1 MQNSFSI
8 TCITQWRNSIVH
20 CINEL
25 YCIFII
31 SIFFS
36 SCVLQTITL
45 QQSLAL
51 KFIKETV
58 VQRCSVKKVFLK
70 ILQNS
75 QGNSYA

>member
-1 MQNSFSI
+1 MHY
-8 TCITQWRNSIVH
+8 V
-20 CINEL
+20 NEM

-31 SIFFS
+31 SVFLS

-51 KFIKETV
+51 KVIKETV